1 MRCAV
6 LACVAFETV
15 KVVRPAA
22 FYGADEVHLFHYSRS
37 SGDIYGKFY
46 SEVVRLL
53 KAEVPGARIVEH
65 SKDPVYDF
73 PAMLRA
79 LLDCISKAEAEGCE
93 RVLVNASSGPAQFT
107 AAAVVAS
114 FMTGA
119 RAFTVGTKEY
129 TVPEKDIENLYFRD
143 GSPVGLSGK
152 IYDPRLITNFPI
164 KMPDENLVR
173 ALRVYRDMRNAML
186 PVSASNVIAALKE
199 EGLWNYSADRGSC
212 RTSEFQKE
220 AMYYQRHFIDEWKSR
235 GWVSKK
241 GRSSKYD
248 LTEDGRNIADTFY
261 NKPRCRRRCLCAV
274 MRF

>member
-15 KVVRPAA
+15 KVVRPVT
-22 FYGADEVHLFHYSRS
+22 FYGADEVHLFHYIRS
-37 SGDIYGKFY
+37 GDDIYGKFY

-53 KAEVPGARIVEH
+53 KLGVPGIRIVEH

-79 LLDCISKAEAEGCE
+79 LLDCISKAEADGCD

-129 TVPEKDIENLYFRD
+129 TVPEEDIEKLYFR
-143 GSPVGLSGK
+143 GGLPVGLSGK
-152 IYDPRLITNFPI
+152 IYDPRLITDFPI
-164 KMPDENLVR
+164 KMPDEGLVR
-173 ALRVYRDMRNAML
+173 ALRVYRDMRDAML
-186 PVSASNVIAALKE
+186 PVNAHNVIDALKE
-199 EGLWNYSADRGSC
+199 NGLWSYSANRGSS
-212 RTSEFQKE
+212 RTSDFQKE

-235 GWVSKK
+235 GWISKK
-241 GRSSKYD
+241 GRGSKYD
-248 LTEDGRNIADTFY
+248 LTEDGRNIVDTFY
-261 NKPRCRRRCLCAV
+261 NKS
-274 MRF
+274 